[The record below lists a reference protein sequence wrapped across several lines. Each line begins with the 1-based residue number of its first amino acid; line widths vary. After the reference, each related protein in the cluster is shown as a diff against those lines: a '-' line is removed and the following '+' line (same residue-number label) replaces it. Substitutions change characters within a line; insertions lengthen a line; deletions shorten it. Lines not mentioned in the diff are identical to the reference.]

1 LYNLKIKSSLTP
13 FIHLFPPFI
22 PHLFH
27 HLLPPFICHL
37 FHDVERGI
45 DQMIEIDP
53 VQAASLITKMLA
65 LPESRTLDFKRVA
78 DKMVGKA
85 KLIILF
91 EKQFEANG
99 CWQNKFRSG
108 VKRSRYG
115 IADCF

>member
-1 LYNLKIKSSLTP
+1 MAALTAYR
-13 FIHLFPPFI
+13 
-22 PHLFH
+22 
-27 HLLPPFICHL
+27 
-37 FHDVERGI
+37 DVERGI
-45 DQMIEIDP
+45 DQMIVIDP

-99 CWQNKFRSG
+99 CWQNKLRGG
-108 VKRSRYG
+108 VKRLICS
-115 IADCF
+115 IAD